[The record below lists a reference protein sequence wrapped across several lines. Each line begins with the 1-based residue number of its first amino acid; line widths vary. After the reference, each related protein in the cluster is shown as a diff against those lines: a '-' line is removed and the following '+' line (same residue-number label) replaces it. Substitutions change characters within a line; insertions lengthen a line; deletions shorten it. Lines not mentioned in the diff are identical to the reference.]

1 MTNKFTRQLHMTLLV
16 KFLTISTSVFFLS
29 TISFSS
35 HAHAEKDKARYV
47 SPDGIDEGLC
57 DNPLRPCK
65 TMLYGISRAAKG
77 DKLRLA
83 AGDYHLESLE
93 EILALKGALVPVLGG
108 FNRFDHFKNQS
119 PATNITRLFGV
130 PADMTALVRQKG
142 FTVMS
147 DGKAKFSQQ
156 RISEANQQY
165 LAASKSHSAAKCED
179 GSAAGF
185 ACRNID
191 LVSHV
196 ALADFGFRP
205 SAGSDIWG
213 HVDLNTNK
221 EYAIM
226 GIVNG
231 VAIFDLSD
239 PESPK
244 EVGAISGKNSSWRD
258 VKVYQYFDEQ
268 QGIWQAYAYA
278 TVDSSSDFVSI
289 IDLNQLPNSVS
300 LVTKD
305 TAVSTSHNVYIS
317 NVDYTTNTAL
327 KGATPSLQLVGSKGS
342 KISSESFLSYSL
354 INPKKLTPLTVGAN
368 GSNGYTHDGTSLRI
382 DDERK
387 TTDCVSQDKICE
399 VFIDFNENEI
409 MIWDATTPGG
419 EKKLSEFSYNDV
431 ASSSQYVHSGWWS
444 EDKKHIFVHDE
455 FDEYRGGLNTTLRIY
470 DITSL
475 TNPTLAG
482 VWKGETKAIDHNGF
496 VRGNRYY
503 MSNYR
508 RGLTILDITDPA
520 TPQEVGFFDT
530 FSASDSNGFDG
541 AWGVYPF
548 LPSGLILV
556 SDINGGLF
564 VMRDNTRNVSQGT
577 LSFTQDAILT
587 DPNTPVNIEIT
598 RQSGSSDSVSV
609 GWEILPG
616 SATPAQDYT
625 DNSGVLTWEDGNND
639 NKTITINIEDNTDV
653 NESKEQFFVR
663 LYNPQNGATLS
674 SPHYLTVNI
683 DGKKIP
689 GAIGFEQGTIAVNEQ
704 SDKTTIEVFRN
715 GGADGELSVTY
726 ATSPAS
732 ASGNED
738 FQSLNGTL
746 TWPDGDSTPKTVTL
760 TIINDDDNETDETFN
775 LSLAAVG
782 DAQLAENSVLAV
794 TIRDEDSNTAPEITI
809 SENFEVN
816 TSQTTQLTSSA
827 TDAQS
832 DELTYLWTQTSGPN
846 VSINNSTLMNA
857 SFVAPTQAATLEFK
871 VSVTDIRG
879 AMSERSVTVT
889 VKATVQP
896 EQPTPQPEPQ
906 TSSSGGHLGIFFL
919 MLLSV
924 IGYRKTVNR

>member
-1 MTNKFTRQLHMTLLV
+1 MTNKFTRLLHMTSLV
-16 KFLTISTSVFFLS
+16 KLLAVSTSLFLMS
-29 TISFSS
+29 TISFSC

-47 SPDGIDEGLC
+47 SPDGVDEGLC

-108 FNRFDHFKNQS
+108 YNRFDHYSNQS
-119 PATNITRLFGV
+119 PSTNITRLFGV
-130 PADMTALVRQKG
+130 PNDMTTLVRQKG
-142 FTVMS
+142 FTVMN
-147 DGKAKFSQQ
+147 DGKAKFSKQ
-156 RISEANQQY
+156 RISEANKQY
-165 LAASKSHSAAKCED
+165 LAAGKSHSSAKCVD

-185 ACRNID
+185 SCNNID

-196 ALADFGFRP
+196 ALSDFGFKP
-205 SAGSDIWG
+205 SAGNDIWG

-226 GIVNG
+226 GIING
-231 VAIFDLSD
+231 VAVFDLSN
-239 PESPK
+239 PESPR
-244 EVGAISGKNSSWRD
+244 EVGAISGQNSSWRD
-258 VKVYQYFDEQ
+258 VKVYQYFDKQ

-278 TVDSSSDFVSI
+278 TIDSSSDFVTI
-289 IDLNQLPNSVS
+289 IDLNQLPNSIS

-354 INPKKLTPLTVGAN
+354 SDPKKLAPLAVGAN
-368 GSNGYTHDGTSLRI
+368 GTNGYTHDGTSLRI

-387 TTDCVSQDKICE
+387 STDCISQDKTCE
-399 VFIDFNENEI
+399 VFIDFNENEV
-409 MIWDATTPGG
+409 MIWDATTPGS
-419 EKKLSEFSYNDV
+419 EKKLSEISYNDV
-431 ASSSQYVHSGWWS
+431 PSSSQYVHSGWWS
-444 EDKKHIFVHDE
+444 EDKQFIFVHDE

-470 DITSL
+470 DIASL

-482 VWKGETKAIDHNGF
+482 IWKGDTKAIDHNGF

-508 RGLTILDITDPA
+508 RGLTILDITNPA

-564 VMRDNTRNVSQGT
+564 IMRDNTRNVSQGT
-577 LSFTQDAILT
+577 LSFTQNAILT
-587 DPNTPVNIEIT
+587 APNTPVNIEIT
-598 RQSGSSDSVSV
+598 RQTGSSDSVSV

-616 SATPAQDYT
+616 SAIPEQDYT
-625 DNSGVLTWEDGNND
+625 DNSGIITWEDGNSD
-639 NKTITINIEDNTDV
+639 NKTITININDNTDI

-663 LYNPQNGATLS
+663 LFNPQNGVTLS
-674 SPHYLTVNI
+674 APHYMTVNI

-689 GAIGFEQGTIAVNEQ
+689 GAIGFEQNAIALNEQ
-704 SDKTTIEVFRN
+704 SGETTIEVFRN
-715 GGADGELSVTY
+715 GGSDGELSVTY
-726 ATSPAS
+726 ATSPTS
-732 ASGNED
+732 ATGDED
-738 FQSLNGTL
+738 FQSIDGTL
-746 TWPDGDSTPKTVTL
+746 TWQDGDNSPKAL
-760 TIINDDDNETDETFN
+760 SLNILNDDNSESDESFN
-775 LSLAAVG
+775 LTLLPIG
-782 DAQLAENSVLAV
+782 DTQLAENSVLAI

-809 SENFEVN
+809 KENFEVN
-816 TSQTTQLTSSA
+816 TSQTAQLTSSA
-827 TDAQS
+827 TDAES
-832 DELTYLWTQTSGPN
+832 DDLTYLWTQISGPN

-857 SFVAPTQAATLEFK
+857 SFVSPTLAATLEFK
-871 VSVTDIRG
+871 VSVSDVRG
-879 AMSERSVTVT
+879 AVSEKTVTVT
-889 VKATVQP
+889 VKATIQP
-896 EQPTPQPEPQ
+896 EQPN
-906 TSSSGGHLGIFFL
+906 SSSGGHIGILLLIF
-919 MLLSV
+919 LSV
-924 IGYRKTVNR
+924 VGYRKTVNR

>member
-1 MTNKFTRQLHMTLLV
+1 MTNKFTRLLHMTSLVKLLV
-16 KFLTISTSVFFLS
+16 MFTALFLMS

-47 SPDGIDEGLC
+47 SPDGVDEGLC

-108 FNRFDHFKNQS
+108 YNRFDHYSNQS
-119 PATNITRLFGV
+119 PSTNISRLFGV
-130 PADMTALVRQKG
+130 PNDMTTLVRQKG

-147 DGKAKFSQQ
+147 DGKAKFSKQ
-156 RISEANQQY
+156 RISEANKQY
-165 LAASKSHSAAKCED
+165 LAANQSHSSAKCVD

-185 ACRNID
+185 SCNNID
-191 LVSHV
+191 LVAHV

-205 SAGSDIWG
+205 SAGNDIWG

-226 GIVNG
+226 GIING
-231 VAIFDLSD
+231 VAVFDLSN
-239 PESPK
+239 PESPR
-244 EVGAISGKNSSWRD
+244 EVGAISGQNSSWRD
-258 VKVYQYFDEQ
+258 VKVYQYFDKQ

-278 TVDSSSDFVSI
+278 TIDSSSDFVTI
-289 IDLNQLPNSVS
+289 IDLNQLPNSIS

-305 TAVSTSHNVYIS
+305 TAVSTSHNVYIT

-327 KGATPSLQLVGSKGS
+327 KGATPSLQLVGSKGA

-354 INPKKLTPLTVGAN
+354 SDPKKLTPLAVGAN
-368 GSNGYTHDGTSLRI
+368 GTNGYTHDGTSLRI
-382 DDERK
+382 DDDRK
-387 TTDCVSQDKICE
+387 STDCISQDKTCE
-399 VFIDFNENEI
+399 VFIDFNEKEV
-409 MIWDATTPGG
+409 MIWDATTPGS

-431 ASSSQYVHSGWWS
+431 PSSSQYVHSGWWS
-444 EDKKHIFVHDE
+444 EDKRFIFVHDE
-455 FDEYRGGLNTTLRIY
+455 FDEYRGGLNTTLRVY

-482 VWKGETKAIDHNGF
+482 VWKGDTKAIDHNGF

-564 VMRDNTRNVSQGT
+564 IMRDNTRNVSQGT

-587 DPNTPVNIEIT
+587 APNTPVNIEIT
-598 RQSGSSDSVSV
+598 RQTGSSDSISV

-616 SATPAQDYT
+616 SAIPEQDYT
-625 DNSGVLTWEDGNND
+625 DNSGIITWEDGNSD
-639 NKTITINIEDNTDV
+639 NKTITININDNTDI

-663 LYNPQNGATLS
+663 LFNPQNGATLS
-674 SPHYLTVNI
+674 SPHYMTVNI

-689 GAIGFEQGTIAVNEQ
+689 GAIGFEKNAIALNEQ
-704 SDKTTIEVFRN
+704 SGETTIEVFRN
-715 GGADGELSVTY
+715 GGSDGELSVTY
-726 ATSPAS
+726 TTSPTSATSD
-732 ASGNED
+732 ED
-738 FQSLNGTL
+738 FQSLDGTL
-746 TWPDGDSTPKTVTL
+746 TWQDGDNSPKAL
-760 TIINDDDNETDETFN
+760 SLNILNDDNSESDESFN
-775 LSLAAVG
+775 LTLLAIG
-782 DAQLAENSVLAV
+782 DTQLAENSVLAI

-809 SENFEVN
+809 KENFEVN
-816 TSQTTQLTSSA
+816 TSQTAQLTSSA
-827 TDAQS
+827 TDVES

-846 VSINNSTLMNA
+846 VSINNNTLMNA
-857 SFVAPTQAATLEFK
+857 SFVAPPQAATLEFK
-871 VSVTDIRG
+871 VSVSDIRG
-879 AMSERSVTVT
+879 AVSEKTVT
-889 VKATVQP
+889 VSVKATI
-896 EQPTPQPEPQ
+896 QPEPPK
-906 TSSSGGHLGIFFL
+906 SSSGGHIGILLLIF
-919 MLLSV
+919 LSV
-924 IGYRKTVNR
+924 VGYRKTVNR